1 MIAVDTSAL
10 VAVLIDEPERPRIER
25 LLPETP
31 VVLIGAPTV
40 FELTVVMRGIG
51 GPVRAQLA
59 QEMLSGAPF
68 RLVPFDERHLAAAAD
83 AFARFGKGLHP
94 ARLNFGDCMAYAV
107 AKVAACPLLYK
118 GGDFAR
124 TDIAPA
130 LA

>member
-1 MIAVDTSAL
+1 MLEFIMVARGRADERIVPHAQAL
-10 VAVLIDEPERPRIER
+10 VA
-25 LLPETP
+25 
-31 VVLIGAPTV
+31 
-40 FELTVVMRGIG
+40 
-51 GPVRAQLA
+51 
-59 QEMLSGAPF
+59 SAPF

-118 GGDFAR
+118 GDDFAR